1 MSLEEN
7 LPAPVTQPDSVAS
20 AGFEIAMKW
29 GAALGGPEKLEVALR
44 ALEPQLKREH
54 QMRLRQLENQR
65 AQAEIEATT
74 LKEAAEREAAA
85 SKAAAESQAR
95 DAERRRKHAFR
106 VYSLIASVVLSLS
119 MLAAGV
125 WTARDQP
132 WLATALCG
140 PSLLSLA
147 KLFLT
152 QRSDSTD
159 MRAVGRAARDA
170 TTAGTPP
177 AP

>member
-20 AGFEIAMKW
+20 AGLEIAMKW

-65 AQAEIEATT
+65 AQAEIEAATI
-74 LKEAAEREAAA
+74 KETVEREAAA
-85 SKAAAESQAR
+85 AKADAERQAR

-106 VYSLIASVVLSLS
+106 IYTLIASVLLSLS

-125 WTARDQP
+125 WVAPDQP
-132 WLATALCG
+132 WLAIALCG

-152 QRSDSTD
+152 QRSDPAD
-159 MRAVGRAARDA
+159 MQAVGRAARDA
-170 TTAGTPP
+170 TTTGM
-177 AP
+177 